1 MDLYNI
7 VAAAFA
13 IAVICVSLLVHTFAW
28 ILAMRLEQLVRKLR
42 VFNEK
47 LELGS
52 KSLGERELSA
62 TALKMVAHVAKFSF
76 QEMEAEKQL
85 ELFKHGNAQG
95 DGPACRMSRAERK
108 LPPALKDVDTPPKS
122 QQEGEEMKKTSPTD
136 DYEQVKPLPGTP
148 EKVVAETA
156 EEPLPEAD
164 SKPAKDSKKEF
175 KMPEKLGKADAKDPQ
190 YQTLMGL
197 NNDIFG
203 GNKEKAPE
211 IKAPEQLG
219 KKVDAKDP
227 QYQTLVGLQ
236 NDDLFG
242 PSKPAGKKA
251 FKAPEKFGKADA
263 KDPQYQT
270 LAGLEN
276 DELFAKEE
284 KAAGGKKVF
293 KAPTNFGKADS
304 KDPQYQTLVG
314 LNNDELFAKDEK
326 PVGKA
331 GKKNFKPPAKVGKAD
346 AKDPQYQT
354 LAGINEDIF
363 KK

>member
-1 MDLYNI
+1 MDSYNI

-13 IAVICVSLLVHTFAW
+13 ITVICISLLVHAIAW
-28 ILAMRLEQLVRKLR
+28 ILATRLEKLVRKLLI
-42 VFNEK
+42 FNEK
-47 LELGS
+47 LERGN
-52 KSLGERELSA
+52 KFVGERELSA
-62 TALKMVAHVAKFSF
+62 TALKMVAHVAKFNY

-85 ELFKHGNAQG
+85 ELFKHGNGQG
-95 DGPACRMSRAERK
+95 DGVARRMLRREHK

-122 QQEGEEMKKTSPTD
+122 QQEGKEKKTSPTD
-136 DYEQVKPLPGTP
+136 DYEQVKPLPGTA

-156 EEPLPEAD
+156 EEPLPEVD
-164 SKPAKDSKKEF
+164 PKPSKHSKKEF
-175 KMPEKLGKADAKDPQ
+175 KRPEKLGKADAKDPQ

-197 NNDIFG
+197 NNEIFG
-203 GNKEKAPE
+203 GNKEKAPV

-276 DELFAKEE
+276 DELFAKDE
-284 KAAGGKKVF
+284 KQAGGKKVF

-314 LNNDELFAKDEK
+314 LNNDELFSKDDK
-326 PVGKA
+326 PAGKVE
-331 GKKNFKPPAKVGKAD
+331 KKNFKPPAKVGKAD